1 MVAEKKMA
9 KKISET
15 ARFFK
20 DIGNP
25 VRLKII
31 LFLMEGEKCLCEI
44 LPNFKIAQPTMS
56 RHLSV
61 LKEHKIIKC
70 NRDGNRIFYTICDD
84 RIPIVLKALN
94 FKISNV
100 KKVAKCQRKN

>member
-1 MVAEKKMA
+1 MAE
-9 KKISET
+9 KISET
-15 ARFFK
+15 AQFFK

-44 LPNFKIAQPTMS
+44 LPNFRIAQPTMS

-61 LKEHKIIKC
+61 LREHKIIKC
-70 NRDGNRIFYTICDD
+70 KRDGNKIFYTICDN
-84 RIPIVLKALN
+84 RVPLVLKALK
-94 FKISNV
+94 FQIKSNV
-100 KKVAKCQRKN
+100 KKAAKCQRKN